1 MLAELAAANAA
12 FSVIKTAVNNG
23 ADLTRCAKQIGQL
36 VGAKE
41 DLQKKVNKKKATHQT
56 TDFEE
61 FMALERIREQEEQL
75 KQLMIYCGRP
85 GLLGDWQK
93 FQKDA
98 RIARREAEIAAKRRQ
113 ERIMEYVG
121 AGILAAVLIAGLAA
135 LTWWMAW
142 LKGWVKWP

>member
-12 FSVIKTAVNNG
+12 FAVIKQAVNNG
-23 ADLTRCAKQIGQL
+23 SELTRCAKQIGQL

-41 DLQKKVNKKKATHQT
+41 ELQKKVNKKKATHQT

-75 KQLMIYCGRP
+75 KQIMIYAGRP
-85 GLLGDWQK
+85 GLLSDWQK

-98 RIARREAEIAAKRRQ
+98 RIARRQAEEEAIRRR
-113 ERIMEYVG
+113 ERIIEYIG
-121 AGILAAVLIAGLAA
+121 ASVLAVVLLGGLAGLV
-135 LTWWMAW
+135 WWMAW
-142 LKGWVKWP
+142 LKGWV

>member
-12 FSVIKTAVNNG
+12 FSVIKSAVQNG
-23 ADLTRCAKQIGQL
+23 ADLTRCAKQVGQL

-56 TDFEE
+56 NDFEE

-98 RIARREAEIAAKRRQ
+98 RVARREAEVAAERRR
-113 ERIMEYVG
+113 ERIIEYVG
-121 AGILAAVLIAGLAA
+121 AGVLALILIAVLAAFAA
-135 LTWWMAW
+135 WVAW
-142 LKGWVKWP
+142 LKGWIRWP

>member
-12 FSVIKTAVNNG
+12 FSVIKSAVQNG
-23 ADLTRCAKQIGQL
+23 ADLTRCAKQVGQL

-56 TDFEE
+56 NDFEE

-75 KQLMIYCGRP
+75 KQLMIYVGRP
-85 GLLGDWQK
+85 GLLRDWQK

-98 RIARREAEIAAKRRQ
+98 RVARREAELAAERRR
-113 ERIMEYVG
+113 ERIIEYVG
-121 AGILAAVLIAGLAA
+121 AGVLALILIAVIAA
-135 LTWWMAW
+135 FAAWIAW
-142 LKGWVKWP
+142 LKGWIRWP